1 MQVLNLIAVGLA
13 LVFLVP
19 GYIIHSVISAI
30 TPRRQDETQ
39 LLALRFLT
47 FSTINSLLCA
57 PLLLHIKKNYPAH
70 PYSFANWLVA
80 FSVLLLVPTFIGVLI
95 AFLEDRDFIRG
106 LFRWFRLS
114 LLHLSP
120 SAWDTR
126 FKFFAKNRFVYAIVT
141 LTDGRTVYGYFGDAS
156 VASSDTKERDLYL
169 QKVYKLDDQG
179 TWLLIPDSA
188 GILISGSTI
197 GSIEFRRDIQPCQT
211 TQTPPPSIT
220 HSVTTTPPQT

>member
-47 FSTINSLLCA
+47 FSTVNALICA
-57 PLLLHIKKNYPAH
+57 PFLLHVKRSYPTH
-70 PYSFANWLVA
+70 PYSLINWLIAVA
-80 FSVLLLVPTFIGVLI
+80 VLLVAPTLIGVLI
-95 AFLEDRDFIRG
+95 G
-106 LFRWFRLS
+106 LFEERDWIRKVFRFLKLD

-120 SAWDTR
+120 SAWDTQ
-126 FKFFAKNRFVYAIVT
+126 FKFVSRNNYAYAIVT
-141 LTDGRTVYGYFGDAS
+141 LSDGRRVYGYFGGSS
-156 VASSDTKERDLYL
+156 VASSDAKERDLYL
-169 QKVYKLDDQG
+169 ECLYSLDDQKHW
-179 TWLLIPDSA
+179 TPISDSG

-197 GSIEFRRDIQPCQT
+197 GSIEFIRETESCQT
-211 TQTPPPSIT
+211 M
-220 HSVTTTPPQT
+220 

>member
-47 FSTINSLLCA
+47 FSTVNALISA
-57 PLLLHIKKNYPAH
+57 PFLLHVKKSYPAH
-70 PYSFANWLVA
+70 TYSLVNWLIAVA
-80 FSVLLLVPTFIGVLI
+80 VLLLVPTIIGAAI
-95 AFLEDRDFIRG
+95 AFLEDRDLIRAM
-106 LFRWFRLS
+106 FRWFRLG

-126 FKFFAKNRFVYAIVT
+126 FKFFASQNFVYAIVT
-141 LTDGRTVYGYFGDAS
+141 LTDGRTLYGYFGDAS
-156 VASSDTKERDLYL
+156 VASTDSKERDLYL
-169 QKVYKLDDQG
+169 QKVYNLDDQG
-179 TWLLIPDSA
+179 QWLPIPDSG
-188 GILISGSTI
+188 GILISGSAI
-197 GSIEFRRDIQPCQT
+197 GFIEFRRDVLLCQT
-211 TQTPPPSIT
+211 TQT
-220 HSVTTTPPQT
+220 TTPQQT